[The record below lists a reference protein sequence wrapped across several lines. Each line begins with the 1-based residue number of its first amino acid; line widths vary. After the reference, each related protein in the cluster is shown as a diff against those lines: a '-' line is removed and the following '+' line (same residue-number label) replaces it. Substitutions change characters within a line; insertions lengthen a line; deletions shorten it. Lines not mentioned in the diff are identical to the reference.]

1 MYHSQAEFFAMIRM
15 RKCPARFQAAAT
27 AAFPLSEP
35 LSGSVDFYLPEPPN
49 PWDDKPL
56 PRKKVKPASVSGSGL

>member
-1 MYHSQAEFFAMIRM
+1 MYHSQAKISAMIRM

-35 LSGSVDFYLPEPPN
+35 LRGSADFYLSEPL
-49 PWDDKPL
+49 KF
-56 PRKKVKPASVSGSGL
+56 GLEIDRADFF